1 MVDLEVLGATP
12 DGTAVILTDSEG
24 TRYSLPITEELRIA
38 VRRPLRDLASTS
50 GISAN
55 KKIRPKEIQT
65 LMRAGVS
72 AAEIAANHDMEV
84 ESLERFESPILA
96 ERAYAAEQGRNARI
110 SREATAPTLGE
121 LVVNRL
127 AARGIDPEHTTWDA
141 TRNPGEPW
149 HVNVTFVQDA
159 TEHIATWKLNQAGR
173 SVEAIDQEATWLT
186 ETTTPAGPQRGAI
199 PLHPAPEPAETEEVE
214 QVQGTEQLLDEL
226 NARRGQR
233 VEPATGEDPED
244 EEDPDALPGM
254 EHIESAPKPD
264 RAEERPAKKKG
275 RRAMP
280 SWDEIVFGAKP

>member
-24 TRYSLPITEELRIA
+24 ARYSLPITEELRIA
-38 VRRPLRDLASTS
+38 VRRPLRDLAYTS

-159 TEHIATWKLNQAGR
+159 TEHIATCKLNQAGR

-233 VEPATGEDPED
+233 VEPATGEEPED
-244 EEDPDALPGM
+244 EENPDALPGM

-280 SWDEIVFGAKP
+280 SWDEIVFGANP